1 MEQDIQKKQG
11 QAIIAILVSLLSL
24 GAFLYFTDLLWSPLI
39 LFIIPIFLLYP
50 FRKEWK
56 FVSRLMILIIVIFVG
71 WLLSDL
77 GAALIP
83 FFIAFLLSYL
93 LDPFVGFLQKKGIP
107 RWLSTFTILITTIG
121 GFTLLAVFVSPSVF
135 TQLDTALQEVQKT
148 AKSVNN
154 YINSKSF
161 YNLLGTFGI
170 DHASA
175 KNTIEKEIIP
185 KIEAVFKGAIIDLT
199 VLFQNLSLIATQ
211 LINIILIPVLSFY
224 FLKDFDKL
232 KNFIKSTLAIKNE
245 KLLYDL
251 RRINRI
257 VRVYVGWQILAAFIV
272 ASVCSITFT
281 LFGLPYSIVL
291 GILCGFLNPIPYLGV
306 LLSYVACSLILVFV
320 SPDGLVGNIIVAV
333 SVISAMH
340 FINAYFLEPNIAG
353 RQVGLHPLMLIAS
366 LFVFGG
372 LFGFIG
378 LFIAV
383 PCTATLMMF
392 FNDWKESSL
401 RQQDDAADF
410 T

>member
-1 MEQDIQKKQG
+1 MELEFQKKQG
-11 QAIIAILVSLLSL
+11 PVLIAILVSLLSL
-24 GAFLYFTDLLWSPLI
+24 GAFLYFTDLLWSPVI
-39 LFIIPIFLLYP
+39 LFIIPIFLLHP
-50 FRKEWK
+50 FRKESQ
-56 FVSRLMILIIVIFVG
+56 FVTRLIILIIVIFVG

-83 FFIAFLLSYL
+83 FFISFFLSYL

-107 RWLSTFTILITTIG
+107 RWLSAATILLTTIG
-121 GFTLLAVFVSPSVF
+121 GFTLVAIFISPSVF
-135 TQLDTALQEVQKT
+135 SQLDTALKEVQDT
-148 AKSVNN
+148 AKSLNN

-161 YNLLGTFGI
+161 YNLLGSFGI
-170 DHASA
+170 DQASA
-175 KNTIEKEIIP
+175 KNTIEKELIP

-199 VLFQNLSLIATQ
+199 MLFQNVSLIATQ

-224 FLKDFDKL
+224 FLKDFDRL
-232 KNFIKSTLAIKNE
+232 KNFIKSTLSIKNE
-245 KLLYDL
+245 KMLYDL

-257 VRVYVGWQILAAFIV
+257 VRIYVSWQITAAFIV
-272 ASVCSITFT
+272 ATVCSVCFT
-281 LFGLPYSIVL
+281 IFGLPYAIVL

-306 LLSYVACSLILVFV
+306 LLSYIACSVILVFV

-333 SVISAMH
+333 SVISVMH

-353 RQVGLHPLMLIAS
+353 RQVGLHPLLLIAS

-401 RQQDDAADF
+401 RQTDF

>member
-1 MEQDIQKKQG
+1 M
-11 QAIIAILVSLLSL
+11 
-24 GAFLYFTDLLWSPLI
+24 
-39 LFIIPIFLLYP
+39 
-50 FRKEWK
+50 
-56 FVSRLMILIIVIFVG
+56 
-71 WLLSDL
+71 
-77 GAALIP
+77 
-83 FFIAFLLSYL
+83 
-93 LDPFVGFLQKKGIP
+93 
-107 RWLSTFTILITTIG
+107 
-121 GFTLLAVFVSPSVF
+121 
-135 TQLDTALQEVQKT
+135 
-148 AKSVNN
+148 
-154 YINSKSF
+154 
-161 YNLLGTFGI
+161 
-170 DHASA
+170 
-175 KNTIEKEIIP
+175 
-185 KIEAVFKGAIIDLT
+185 
-199 VLFQNLSLIATQ
+199 
-211 LINIILIPVLSFY
+211 LSFY

>member
-291 GILCGFLNPIPYLGV
+291 GILCGFLKI
-306 LLSYVACSLILVFV
+306 
-320 SPDGLVGNIIVAV
+320 
-333 SVISAMH
+333 
-340 FINAYFLEPNIAG
+340 G
-353 RQVGLHPLMLIAS
+353 RAS
-366 LFVFGG
+366 CRERV
-372 LFGFIG
+372 
-378 LFIAV
+378 
-383 PCTATLMMF
+383 
-392 FNDWKESSL
+392 
-401 RQQDDAADF
+401 
-410 T
+410 